1 MERAVRWPAT
11 LVCTSV
17 AHAANWASTS
27 EDAEATVLCLR
38 ANVPHD
44 VPGIAFLSGG
54 QSSEEATEHLNL
66 MNKMGDFPWELS
78 FSYGRALQA
87 APLNVWQGEERN
99 FDAAQATFIKR
110 ARLNSLAH
118 QGKYSV
124 DMEAE

>member
-1 MERAVRWPAT
+1 
-11 LVCTSV
+11 
-17 AHAANWASTS
+17 
-27 EDAEATVLCLR
+27 
-38 ANVPHD
+38 
-44 VPGIAFLSGG
+44 
-54 QSSEEATEHLNL
+54 

-118 QGKYSV
+118 QGQYSV